1 MNQLFNLFLFEYAL
15 SSLKRRGAKNV
26 FILIIFFIL
35 IFLLSC
41 VFFISNSIKYELNL
55 TLKSLPDIVM
65 QKLQAGR
72 VQNINID
79 RISKIANIPG
89 VSEVTPRVWGY
100 YYFKNAG
107 VNFSVVGVSRF
118 SPNYKKSIQKIVN
131 KFDKKIFDKSDT
143 MIVGDG
149 VKKILEKNYY
159 NKYFDFIE
167 PNGGFKKVYIAGA
180 FKGATS
186 LESNDI
192 ILLSNKNARKIF
204 GMKNN
209 EATDITLRVPN
220 PKEVAKIASKLEL
233 MYPDSRMITK
243 NDLRI
248 SYNNIFDYKSGI
260 FLAMFIIVLFTFFI
274 IIYDKASGLSSD
286 EKREIGVQ
294 KAVGWKI
301 GDVILQK
308 FYEASIISVVSFFL
322 AITFAIFYVY
332 ILDAPLIRDIFT
344 GYSVLKPAFKLPFV
358 VDFQTIILIFFATVP
373 LYLAATIIPSWVAA
387 TLEADEVIR

>member
-1 MNQLFNLFLFEYAL
+1 LFEYAL
-15 SSLKRRGAKNV
+15 SSLKRRGAKNI

-72 VQNINID
+72 VQNINTD

-89 VSEVTPRVWGY
+89 VSEVT
-100 YYFKNAG
+100 
-107 VNFSVVGVSRF
+107 
-118 SPNYKKSIQKIVN
+118 YKKSIQKIVN

-167 PNGGFKKVYIAGA
+167 PNGGFKKVYIAGT

-308 FYEASIISVVSFFL
+308 FYEASIISVVSFLL
-322 AITFAIFYVY
+322 AIMFAIFYVY

-344 GYSVLKPAFKLPFV
+344 GYSILKPAFKLPFV

>member
-1 MNQLFNLFLFEYAL
+1 MKKFLNLFLFEYSL
-15 SSLKRRGAKNV
+15 SSLKRRGAKNL

-35 IFLLSC
+35 IFLLSS

-55 TLKSLPDIVM
+55 TINSLPDIVM

-72 VQNINID
+72 EQDLNINRID
-79 RISKIANIPG
+79 KIAEIPG
-89 VSEVTPRVWGY
+89 VSQVTPRVWGY

-107 VNFSVVGVSRF
+107 ANFSVVGVSRF

-131 KFDKKIFDKSDT
+131 KYDKAIFDKNNT
-143 MIVGDG
+143 MIVGAG

-159 NKYFDFIE
+159 SKYFDFIE
-167 PNGGFKKVYIAGA
+167 PNGDLKKVYIAGT

-204 GMKNN
+204 GMKDN
-209 EATDITLRVPN
+209 EATDISLMVPN
-220 PKEVAKIASKLEL
+220 PKEISKIASKLKL

-243 NDLRI
+243 NDFRI

-260 FLAMFIIVLFTFFI
+260 FLSLFIVVLFTFFI

-301 GDVILQK
+301 GDIILQK
-308 FYEASIISVVSFFL
+308 FYEAGIISFVSFFA
-322 AITFAIFYVY
+322 AIAFSIFYVY
-332 ILDAPLIRDIFT
+332 FLNAPLLRDIFT

-358 VDFQTIILIFFATVP
+358 VDVPTIILIFFATVP